1 MSTVFHR
8 KLRCFAEAGPAF
20 RQICFFAMIL
30 VLTSTSQMSLGQ
42 QKAAPG
48 ALTNQIDL
56 DPLRKYLPPSDLYI
70 PVPGGR
76 AALGDPDAEAD
87 SFEERRAQRNGGLL
101 IGYCLK
107 LSCGRVTHLAVLQ
120 ICDNRI
126 GGLTGQQKLILGVV
140 RLPYGNTPGY
150 VKALQGRNYGR
161 NYWRNGPIE
170 QQLTSQ
176 ITESTSAN
184 YAVIAEGMGP
194 VAALEY
200 EGVSVKALQSYET
213 ITLQLV
219 NARKNVSGI
228 QFPRFEVRHL
238 CEQYFG

>member
-1 MSTVFHR
+1 MRAVFHR
-8 KLRCFAEAGPAF
+8 NTRYLAKAGPTF
-20 RQICFFAMIL
+20 KQICFFAIIL
-30 VLTSTSQMSLGQ
+30 IFAFASEISRSQ
-42 QKAAPG
+42 QKS
-48 ALTNQIDL
+48 ALNPLTDSIDL

-70 PVPGGR
+70 PVPGGK
-76 AALGDPDAEAD
+76 AAVGDPDAEED
-87 SFEERRAQRNGGLL
+87 SFEARRAQRNGGLL

-107 LSCGRVTHLAVLQ
+107 LSCDRVTHLAVLQ

-126 GGLTGQQKLILGVV
+126 GGLAGTQNLILGVV

-150 VKALQGRNYGR
+150 VKALQGRNYGL
-161 NYWRNGPIE
+161 NYWRNGPVE

-200 EGVSVKALQSYET
+200 EGVSIKALQSYET

-219 NARKNVSGI
+219 NARNTLSGL